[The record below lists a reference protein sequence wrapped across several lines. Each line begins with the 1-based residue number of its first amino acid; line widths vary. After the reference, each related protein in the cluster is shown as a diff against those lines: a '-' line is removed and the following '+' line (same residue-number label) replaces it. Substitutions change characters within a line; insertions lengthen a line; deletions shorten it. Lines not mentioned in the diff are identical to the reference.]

1 MTFLTTLLA
10 VGMISNSAN
19 IPNNNLTLND
29 LDDER
34 IIEISS
40 SSTNYKDEYEN
51 NNSYDLATPLTTLET
66 HSLSNYQKSINAT
79 LDTVSQMVD
88 VDYYYF
94 NLLTDCNVS
103 INIKT
108 ESNFSFNFSIMNYE
122 YYIEDNV
129 TKRQLHQM
137 FYYDTTEKEKK
148 YNGKLSAG
156 TYFIYLRGQQAYN
169 SNTMVEYNLDLS
181 INACDIS
188 NNILAKSIVESDYL
202 ATIWLSDCAP
212 TKSIPLFNITDEQVY
227 YKLNEEGLHTPE
239 YMLDDLKNL
248 SNGLPIHLA
257 SYYISNPLVKFA
269 LWNFVN
275 SLHDAY
281 TKNLIEKEQKIKK
294 LELVHD
300 TISNTIKIACTI
312 ASNITVLVDA
322 GINVTIIKFISL
334 ATLNTLFNL
343 ITPKFTID
351 DVFII
356 DYLSF
361 YKGALDD
368 GIDKS
373 NVNYEELYN
382 DKSQENRI
390 IEIPVYF
397 TFKSNLTNTTK
408 SISFLDTTRIVN
420 KRTDLITKCNATNKI
435 FKSKPVEIKKNEN
448 EEDEIYAF
456 SLRGKFYGIK
466 NFDDYIAT
474 NSLSKFESNHTHK
487 FNNHYCTECDSYLA
501 EHSYT
506 ESYTWK
512 SLTQHNSF
520 CSCGAKTLENHV
532 ISQKDANSTSKYA
545 TCLLC
550 GGRAEKGFIHIEK
563 KNDLLLS
570 NYIKNSEL

>member
-108 ESNFSFNFSIMNYE
+108 ESNFSFDFSIMNYE

-169 SNTMVEYNLDLS
+169 SNTMVEYDLDLS

-269 LWNFVN
+269 LHELVN
-275 SLHDAY
+275 SMLNAY
-281 TKNLIEKEQKIKK
+281 MKNLIEKEQKIKK

-334 ATLNTLFNL
+334 ATLNTIFNL

-351 DVFII
+351 DVYFTN
-356 DYLSF
+356 YLSF
-361 YKGALDD
+361 YKGLLFQT
-368 GIDKS
+368 GVDK
-373 NVNYEELYN
+373 NCNYDVLFN
-382 DKSQENRI
+382 DKSLNKEI
-390 IEIPVYF
+390 IEIPIYF
-397 TFKSNLTNTTK
+397 TFKNNLTNTTK
-408 SISFLDTTRIVN
+408 SISFLDTTIVTYIDRPFKFEYSN
-420 KRTDLITKCNATNKI
+420 DNNTI
-435 FKSKPVEIKKNEN
+435 FKSLPNER
-448 EEDEIYAF
+448 DGDKIYSF
-456 SLRGKFYGIK
+456 NLRGKFYGIK
-466 NFDDYIAT
+466 NFDDYVTT

-487 FNNHYCTECDSYLA
+487 FNNHYCTECESYLA

-520 CSCGAKTLENHV
+520 CSCGAKTLENHA

>member
-19 IPNNNLTLND
+19 MPNNNFTLND
-29 LDDER
+29 LDDE
-34 IIEISS
+34 
-40 SSTNYKDEYEN
+40 
-51 NNSYDLATPLTTLET
+51 
-66 HSLSNYQKSINAT
+66 
-79 LDTVSQMVD
+79 
-88 VDYYYF
+88 
-94 NLLTDCNVS
+94 
-103 INIKT
+103 
-108 ESNFSFNFSIMNYE
+108 
-122 YYIEDNV
+122 
-129 TKRQLHQM
+129 
-137 FYYDTTEKEKK
+137 
-148 YNGKLSAG
+148 
-156 TYFIYLRGQQAYN
+156 
-169 SNTMVEYNLDLS
+169 
-181 INACDIS
+181 
-188 NNILAKSIVESDYL
+188 
-202 ATIWLSDCAP
+202 
-212 TKSIPLFNITDEQVY
+212 
-227 YKLNEEGLHTPE
+227 
-239 YMLDDLKNL
+239 
-248 SNGLPIHLA
+248 
-257 SYYISNPLVKFA
+257 
-269 LWNFVN
+269 
-275 SLHDAY
+275 
-281 TKNLIEKEQKIKK
+281 
-294 LELVHD
+294 
-300 TISNTIKIACTI
+300 
-312 ASNITVLVDA
+312 
-322 GINVTIIKFISL
+322 
-334 ATLNTLFNL
+334 
-343 ITPKFTID
+343 
-351 DVFII
+351 
-356 DYLSF
+356 
-361 YKGALDD
+361 
-368 GIDKS
+368 
-373 NVNYEELYN
+373 
-382 DKSQENRI
+382 RI

-435 FKSKPVEIKKNEN
+435 FKSKPVEIKKNENEN

-550 GGRAEKGFIHIEK
+550 GGRVEKGFIHIEK